1 MQQMQLYIT
10 YKDIIIVKI
19 ANKGRSDYMPVW
31 YKKYHDLLQ
40 RCKRIGRFTA
50 IHSWFEQTDAILR
63 ARMQDLE
70 IHKKRTRV
78 SGQLN

>member
-1 MQQMQLYIT
+1 
-10 YKDIIIVKI
+10 
-19 ANKGRSDYMPVW
+19 MPVW